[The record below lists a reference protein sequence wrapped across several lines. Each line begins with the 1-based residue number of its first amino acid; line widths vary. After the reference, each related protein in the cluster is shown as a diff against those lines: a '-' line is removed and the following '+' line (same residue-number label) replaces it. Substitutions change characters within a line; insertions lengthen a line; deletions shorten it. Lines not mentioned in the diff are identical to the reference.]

1 MRCRRAAV
9 RFELPRAVSRRHDV
23 ARSSNLLLRN
33 WKRLE
38 KLLIIGS
45 ARSSAPRV
53 AKNVAEG
60 GETVR
65 EIVKPKSRRVSGGSR
80 CGGLRASQRGFPWN
94 TRSTR
99 PLLGI
104 HHLSSLV
111 WYTTN
116 TPCKGYG
123 ACEYTTL
130 RLVERS
136 RNANGWLPAHTRIT
150 ARTTRPETNARTS
163 TAGGRVP
170 PAPSLQPGRGSNH
183 KRSTST
189 ASCRCAQ

>member
-65 EIVKPKSRRVSGGSR
+65 KVVKPKSRRVSGGSQ
-80 CGGLRASQRGFPWN
+80 CGGLRASQMGFPSN
-94 TRSTR
+94 ILSTR

-104 HHLSSLV
+104 YHLSSLG
-111 WYTTN
+111 WHATN
-116 TPCKGYG
+116 IPCKGYG
-123 ACEYTTL
+123 ACEYTTSAAMIEKPWLCQRPATTFRYL
-130 RLVERS
+130 RFLEYYLLDRFNQGCNS
-136 RNANGWLPAHTRIT
+136 
-150 ARTTRPETNARTS
+150 
-163 TAGGRVP
+163 
-170 PAPSLQPGRGSNH
+170 PS
-183 KRSTST
+183 
-189 ASCRCAQ
+189 AS

>member
-23 ARSSNLLLRN
+23 ARSSKRLLRN

-45 ARSSAPRV
+45 ARSSAPWV

-80 CGGLRASQRGFPWN
+80 CGGLRASQRGFPSN
-94 TRSTR
+94 ILSTR

-104 HHLSSLV
+104 YHLSSLV
-111 WYTTN
+111 WAPMN
-116 TPCKGYG
+116 IPCKGYG
-123 ACEYTTL
+123 ACEYNYTPG
-130 RLVERS
+130 LVLFACTPRVS
-136 RNANGWLPAHTRIT
+136 TMHINASKANGGCWMPARACHESVMSVASTRSVDY
-150 ARTTRPETNARTS
+150 A
-163 TAGGRVP
+163 
-170 PAPSLQPGRGSNH
+170 
-183 KRSTST
+183 
-189 ASCRCAQ
+189 

>member
-65 EIVKPKSRRVSGGSR
+65 EI
-80 CGGLRASQRGFPWN
+80 LRAAASAAAHGVEVCELREDSFE
-94 TRSTR
+94 
-99 PLLGI
+99 
-104 HHLSSLV
+104 
-111 WYTTN
+111 YTLYQTPPGN
-116 TPCKGYG
+116 IPCKLSRVHVHQ
-123 ACEYTTL
+123 YT
-130 RLVERS
+130 V
-136 RNANGWLPAHTRIT
+136 
-150 ARTTRPETNARTS
+150 
-163 TAGGRVP
+163 
-170 PAPSLQPGRGSNH
+170 
-183 KRSTST
+183 
-189 ASCRCAQ
+189 

>member
-1 MRCRRAAV
+1 MLRAVPTRRRTLRTSAS
-9 RFELPRAVSRRHDV
+9 RVSRRHDV

-80 CGGLRASQRGFPWN
+80 CGGLRASQRGFPSN
-94 TRSTR
+94 ILSTR

-104 HHLSSLV
+104 YHLSSLV
-111 WYTTN
+111 WYTMN
-116 TPCKGYG
+116 IPCKGYG
-123 ACEYTTL
+123 ACEYTTPG
-130 RLVERS
+130 LVYTQNKCQNRAPHS
-136 RNANGWLPAHTRIT
+136 ANKPRGNVGPTLK
-150 ARTTRPETNARTS
+150 NTS
-163 TAGGRVP
+163 
-170 PAPSLQPGRGSNH
+170 
-183 KRSTST
+183 
-189 ASCRCAQ
+189 ASP

>member
-80 CGGLRASQRGFPWN
+80 CGGLRASQRGFPSN
-94 TRSTR
+94 ILSTR

-104 HHLSSLV
+104 YHLSSLG
-111 WYTTN
+111 WHATN
-116 TPCKGYG
+116 IPCKGYG
-123 ACEYTTL
+123 ACEYTTPG
-130 RLVERS
+130 LVAGAYDGLAHVGGERGCYCS
-136 RNANGWLPAHTRIT
+136 QWVGGEQGGIT
-150 ARTTRPETNARTS
+150 
-163 TAGGRVP
+163 V
-170 PAPSLQPGRGSNH
+170 
-183 KRSTST
+183 
-189 ASCRCAQ
+189 

>member
-1 MRCRRAAV
+1 MLRAVPTRRRTLRTSAS
-9 RFELPRAVSRRHDV
+9 RTVSRRHDV

-80 CGGLRASQRGFPWN
+80 CGGLRASQRGFPSN
-94 TRSTR
+94 ILSTR

-104 HHLSSLV
+104 YHLSSLG
-111 WYTTN
+111 WGPTN
-116 TPCKGYG
+116 IPCKGYG

-130 RLVERS
+130 RLVLSPTRDGPAAAGA
-136 RNANGWLPAHTRIT
+136 RALLVLPPWI
-150 ARTTRPETNARTS
+150 S
-163 TAGGRVP
+163 KQLC
-170 PAPSLQPGRGSNH
+170 SSRGSP
-183 KRSTST
+183 SFP
-189 ASCRCAQ
+189 Q

>member
-1 MRCRRAAV
+1 MSCRARR

-38 KLLIIGS
+38 KLLFIGS

-53 AKNVAEG
+53 AKNFAEG

-80 CGGLRASQRGFPWN
+80 CGGLRASQRGFPSN
-94 TRSTR
+94 ILSTR

-104 HHLSSLV
+104 YHLSSLG
-111 WYTTN
+111 WGPTN
-116 TPCKGYG
+116 IPCKGYG
-123 ACEYTTL
+123 ACEYTTP
-130 RLVERS
+130 RLVSTCSILEFYYYCNINS
-136 RNANGWLPAHTRIT
+136 HQHHT
-150 ARTTRPETNARTS
+150 AWDLLSSAY
-163 TAGGRVP
+163 
-170 PAPSLQPGRGSNH
+170 
-183 KRSTST
+183 
-189 ASCRCAQ
+189 CAVR

>member
-1 MRCRRAAV
+1 MRFRRAAV

-116 TPCKGYG
+116 TRARGLRIH
-123 ACEYTTL
+123 YTPA
-130 RLVERS
+130 S
-136 RNANGWLPAHTRIT
+136 AHTG
-150 ARTTRPETNARTS
+150 TTRPSAMSWSHLGTVNT
-163 TAGGRVP
+163 
-170 PAPSLQPGRGSNH
+170 L
-183 KRSTST
+183 
-189 ASCRCAQ
+189 

>member
-65 EIVKPKSRRVSGGSR
+65 EIVKPKSRRISGGSR
-80 CGGLRASQRGFPWN
+80 CGGLRASQRGFPSN
-94 TRSTR
+94 ILSTR

-104 HHLSSLV
+104 YHLSSLGCSC
-111 WYTTN
+111 TN
-116 TPCKGYG
+116 IPCKGYG
-123 ACEYTTL
+123 ACEYTTS
-130 RLVERS
+130 RLWFLEL
-136 RNANGWLPAHTRIT
+136 RNAFPPHVHSGGV
-150 ARTTRPETNARTS
+150 ARKVRFCSEWSR
-163 TAGGRVP
+163 
-170 PAPSLQPGRGSNH
+170 
-183 KRSTST
+183 
-189 ASCRCAQ
+189 

>member
-65 EIVKPKSRRVSGGSR
+65 EIVKTKSRRVSGGSR
-80 CGGLRASQRGFPWN
+80 CGGLRASQRGFPSN
-94 TRSTR
+94 ILSTR

-104 HHLSSLV
+104 YHLSSLV
-111 WYTTN
+111 WGPMN
-116 TPCKGYG
+116 IPCKGYG
-123 ACEYTTL
+123 ACKYTTS
-130 RLVERS
+130 RLCQGV
-136 RNANGWLPAHTRIT
+136 T
-150 ARTTRPETNARTS
+150 ARNKHFQDSIHYFRDMNARNYV
-163 TAGGRVP
+163 VP
-170 PAPSLQPGRGSNH
+170 TFVRTDVQHADGFTKPLARPQFLPWAERFV
-183 KRSTST
+183 RP
-189 ASCRCAQ
+189 

>member
-80 CGGLRASQRGFPWN
+80 CGGLRASQRGFTSN
-94 TRSTR
+94 ILSTR

-104 HHLSSLV
+104 YHLSSLGCSC
-111 WYTTN
+111 TN
-116 TPCKGYG
+116 IPCKGYG

-130 RLVERS
+130 RLVCELSLCTPRNRSDPSPGQSREAPRRERVTMAPS
-136 RNANGWLPAHTRIT
+136 AKTKRKHYSHTRPFDGIKKLP
-150 ARTTRPETNARTS
+150 R
-163 TAGGRVP
+163 
-170 PAPSLQPGRGSNH
+170 
-183 KRSTST
+183 
-189 ASCRCAQ
+189 